1 MNQGKVLVVDDEDSL
16 RRVLQKVLEDEGY
29 WVQTVG
35 TGDLARIALAETQFD
50 VSLMDIKLPDTDGLT
65 LLKEV
70 KEGSSDTTVIVMTAQ
85 NTMRNAIGAMKNG
98 AFDYITKP
106 FDLDEVLVLVKRAM
120 DSRKF
125 TRDFLE
131 LKEEVKKRF
140 EPGVNIIG
148 TSANMQKVYKTIGQ
162 VVDTQATIL
171 IQGESGTGKELV
183 AKTIHYNSPRWNQ
196 PFVAINCAAIPRDLL
211 ESELF
216 GHEKGAF
223 TGALER
229 RIGKFE
235 LAEGGT
241 LFLDEV
247 GDIPVELQTKLL
259 RVLQDREYSRVGGR
273 EVLTANV
280 RILAAT
286 NQDLEKAVKEKRFR
300 EDLYFRLKVIPI
312 YLPPLRERRGDIA
325 LLISYFIDKINREM
339 GIQISGVSP
348 DAQKLLEEHTWPG
361 NVRELENTLIRAAV
375 LSSGPIL
382 FPKDFSL
389 QNKPAATTLEV
400 EQLSLEEII
409 RHKLEDY
416 FRRTEGVDVD
426 NLYSLV
432 IERIERPLIE
442 LTLKK
447 TRGNQIRA
455 ASKPR
460 DATPRPSCASSWKA
474 ERKSFNYVQRPWR
487 PGTSSNSP
495 AARAACPGPATA
507 ASSSTTGRI
516 SRSPATPTAFT
527 SDKRT
532 CRFMPREKSS
542 DKNSSAYRPTM
553 SIKPKKPSA
562 PAPTTSASARC
573 SGR

>member
-1 MNQGKVLVVDDEDSL
+1 MDQGKILIVEDEESL
-16 RRVLQKVLEDEGY
+16 RFVLQKALEAEGY
-29 WVQTVG
+29 WVQLAANGV
-35 TGDLARIALAETQFD
+35 LARGLLTDSHFD
-50 VSLMDIKLPDTDGLT
+50 VSLMDIKLPDIDGLD
-65 LLKEV
+65 LLKEI
-70 KEGSSDTTVIVMTAQ
+70 KEHGVDTAIIVMTAQ

-106 FDLDEVLVLVKRAM
+106 FDLEEMLVLAKRAM
-120 DSRKF
+120 DSRKL
-125 TRDFLE
+125 TRDFRE

-148 TSANMQKVYKTIGQ
+148 TSPNMQRVYKIIGQ

-171 IQGESGTGKELV
+171 ILGESGTGKELV

-216 GHEKGAF
+216 GHEKGSF
-223 TGALER
+223 TGALDR

-235 LAEGGT
+235 LAESGT

-247 GDIPVELQTKLL
+247 GDIPLDLQTKLL
-259 RVLQDREYSRVGGR
+259 RVLQDHEYSRVGGR
-273 EVLTANV
+273 ETLKADV
-280 RILAAT
+280 RIVAAT
-286 NQDLEKAVKEKRFR
+286 NQDLEKSVAEKRFR

-312 YLPPLRERRGDIA
+312 YLPPLRERRGDIPM
-325 LLISYFIDKINREM
+325 LISYFIEKMNREM
-339 GIQISGVSP
+339 GIQISAVSAE
-348 DAQKLLEEHTWPG
+348 AQKLLEEHTWPG

-382 FPKDFSL
+382 FPKDFNFQPKRNAPSL
-389 QNKPAATTLEV
+389 EAD
-400 EQLSLEEII
+400 QLSLEEII

-416 FRRTEGVDVD
+416 FRRTDGVDVD

-455 ASKPR
+455 AQILGINRNTLHKKITDLR
-460 DATPRPSCASSWKA
+460 IELKKDAS
-474 ERKSFNYVQRPWR
+474 
-487 PGTSSNSP
+487 
-495 AARAACPGPATA
+495 
-507 ASSSTTGRI
+507 
-516 SRSPATPTAFT
+516 
-527 SDKRT
+527 
-532 CRFMPREKSS
+532 
-542 DKNSSAYRPTM
+542 
-553 SIKPKKPSA
+553 
-562 PAPTTSASARC
+562 
-573 SGR
+573 

>member
-1 MNQGKVLVVDDEDSL
+1 MDQGKILVTEDEESL
-16 RRVLQKVLEDEGY
+16 RFVLKKALENEGY
-29 WVQTVG
+29 WVQT
-35 TGDLARIALAETQFD
+35 TANGDTARQLLSESHFD
-50 VSLMDIKLPDTDGLT
+50 VSLMDIKLPDADGLT
-65 LLKEV
+65 LLKEI
-70 KEGSSDTTVIVMTAQ
+70 KDAGIDTAMILMTAQ

-106 FDLDEVLVLVKRAM
+106 FDLDEVLVLVKRAI
-120 DSRKF
+120 DSRKL
-125 TRDFLE
+125 TRDFRE

-148 TSANMQKVYKTIGQ
+148 TSSSMQKVYKTIGQ

-216 GHEKGAF
+216 GHERGAF
-223 TGALER
+223 TGALDR

-247 GDIPVELQTKLL
+247 GDIPLELQTKLL

-273 EVLTANV
+273 EVLRADV

-286 NQDLEKAVKEKRFR
+286 NQDLERAVKEKRFR

-312 YLPPLRERRGDIA
+312 YLPPLRDRRGDIP
-325 LLISYFIDKINREM
+325 LLISYFIEKINREM

-348 DAQKLLEEHTWPG
+348 EAQKLLEEHSWPG

-382 FPKDFSL
+382 FPKDFTL
-389 QNKPAATTLEV
+389 QNKPTVANLEV
-400 EQLSLEEII
+400 DQLSLEEII

-416 FRRTEGVDVD
+416 FRRTGDVDLD

-455 ASKPR
+455 AQILGINR
-460 DATPRPSCASSWKA
+460 NTL
-474 ERKSFNYVQRPWR
+474 RKKIVDLRIEVKR
-487 PGTSSNSP
+487 ESN
-495 AARAACPGPATA
+495 
-507 ASSSTTGRI
+507 
-516 SRSPATPTAFT
+516 
-527 SDKRT
+527 
-532 CRFMPREKSS
+532 
-542 DKNSSAYRPTM
+542 
-553 SIKPKKPSA
+553 
-562 PAPTTSASARC
+562 
-573 SGR
+573 

>member
-1 MNQGKVLVVDDEDSL
+1 MDQGKILIAEDEESL
-16 RRVLQKVLEDEGY
+16 RWVLKKALEDEGY
-29 WVQTVG
+29 WVQTIANG
-35 TGDLARIALAETQFD
+35 QLARQSLHENHFD
-50 VSLMDIKLPDTDGLT
+50 VSLIDIRLPDLDGLT
-65 LLKEV
+65 LLREAKEA
-70 KEGSSDTTVIVMTAQ
+70 GIDTAMILMTAQ
-85 NTMRNAIGAMKNG
+85 NTMHNAIEAMKNG
-98 AFDYITKP
+98 AYDYVTKP
-106 FDLDEVLVLVKRAM
+106 FDLEEILVLVRRAM
-120 DSRKF
+120 DSRKLS
-125 TRDFLE
+125 RDFRE

-148 TSANMQKVYKTIGQ
+148 TSSSMQKVYKTIGQ

-223 TGALER
+223 TGALDR

-235 LAEGGT
+235 LAEAGT

-247 GDIPVELQTKLL
+247 GDIPLDLQTKLL
-259 RVLQDREYSRVGGR
+259 RVLQDHEYSRVGGR
-273 EVLTANV
+273 DLLKADV

-312 YLPPLRERRGDIA
+312 SLPPLRERRGDLP
-325 LLISYFIDKINREM
+325 LLVGYFIDKINREM
-339 GIQISGVSP
+339 GTSISGISP
-348 DAQKLLEEHTWPG
+348 EALKLLEEHAWPG

-382 FPKDFSL
+382 FPKDFTL
-389 QNKPAATTLEV
+389 QNKPTSTTLEV
-400 EQLSLEEII
+400 DQLSLEEII

-416 FRRTEGVDVD
+416 FRRMEGVDVD

-432 IERIERPLIE
+432 IERVERPLIE

-447 TRGNQIRA
+447 TKGNQIRA
-455 ASKPR
+455 AQILGINR
-460 DATPRPSCASSWKA
+460 NTL
-474 ERKSFNYVQRPWR
+474 RKKI
-487 PGTSSNSP
+487 TDL
-495 AARAACPGPATA
+495 
-507 ASSSTTGRI
+507 RI
-516 SRSPATPTAFT
+516 AL
-527 SDKRT
+527 
-532 CRFMPREKSS
+532 
-542 DKNSSAYRPTM
+542 
-553 SIKPKKPSA
+553 KKEGS
-562 PAPTTSASARC
+562 
-573 SGR
+573 

>member
-1 MNQGKVLVVDDEDSL
+1 MNQGKILVVDDEDSL
-16 RRVLQKVLEDEGY
+16 RRVLQKALEDEGY

-35 TGDLARIALAETQFD
+35 TGDSARSALAETQFD
-50 VSLMDIKLPDTDGLT
+50 VSLMDIKLPDIDGLT

-70 KEGSSDTTVIVMTAQ
+70 KEGGSETTVIVMTAQ

-106 FDLDEVLVLVKRAM
+106 FDLDEVLVLVKRAI
-120 DSRKF
+120 DSRKL

-131 LKEEVKKRF
+131 LKGEVKKRF

-229 RIGKFE
+229 RIGRFE

-247 GDIPVELQTKLL
+247 GDIPLELQTKLL

-273 EVLTANV
+273 EVMTANA

-286 NQDLEKAVKEKRFR
+286 NQDLEKAVREKRFR

-312 YLPPLRERRGDIA
+312 YLPPLRERRADIA
-325 LLISYFIDKINREM
+325 LLIGYFIDKINREM

-348 DAQKLLEEHTWPG
+348 DAQKLLEEHAWPG

-382 FPKDFSL
+382 FPKDFTL
-389 QNKPAATTLEV
+389 QSKPATTTLEV

-416 FRRTEGVDVD
+416 FHRTEGVDVD

-455 ASKPR
+455 AQILGINRNTLRKKITDLR
-460 DATPRPSCASSWKA
+460 IELKKESS
-474 ERKSFNYVQRPWR
+474 
-487 PGTSSNSP
+487 
-495 AARAACPGPATA
+495 
-507 ASSSTTGRI
+507 
-516 SRSPATPTAFT
+516 
-527 SDKRT
+527 
-532 CRFMPREKSS
+532 
-542 DKNSSAYRPTM
+542 
-553 SIKPKKPSA
+553 
-562 PAPTTSASARC
+562 
-573 SGR
+573 

>member
-1 MNQGKVLVVDDEDSL
+1 MDQGKVLVTEDEESL
-16 RRVLQKVLEDEGY
+16 RFVLQKALEAEGY
-29 WVQTVG
+29 FVQTAANG
-35 TGDLARIALAETQFD
+35 ATARRLLGECHFD
-50 VSLMDIKLPDTDGLT
+50 VSLMDIKLPDIDGLE
-65 LLKEV
+65 LLKEFKDSGV
-70 KEGSSDTTVIVMTAQ
+70 DTAMILMTAQ

-106 FDLDEVLVLVKRAM
+106 FDLDEVLLLVKRAI
-120 DSRKF
+120 DSHKLS
-125 TRDFLE
+125 RDFRE

-148 TSANMQKVYKTIGQ
+148 TSSSMQSVYKIIGQ

-171 IQGESGTGKELV
+171 ILGESGTGKELV

-223 TGALER
+223 TGALDR
-229 RIGKFE
+229 RLGKFE

-259 RVLQDREYSRVGGR
+259 RVLQDHEYSRVGGR
-273 EVLTANV
+273 EVLHADV

-286 NQDLEKAVKEKRFR
+286 NQDLDKAVKEKRFR

-312 YLPPLRERRGDIA
+312 RLPALRERRGDIP
-325 LLISYFIDKINREM
+325 LLIGYFVDKINREM
-339 GIQISGVSP
+339 GLQISGVSP
-348 DAQKLLEEHTWPG
+348 DAQKLLEDHSWPG

-382 FPKDFSL
+382 FPRDFTL
-389 QNKPAATTLEV
+389 QNKPVSATLEV
-400 EQLSLEEII
+400 DQLSLEEII
-409 RHKLEDY
+409 RHKLGDY
-416 FRRTEGVDVD
+416 FRRMEGVDVD

-442 LTLKK
+442 LTLRK
-447 TRGNQIRA
+447 TKGNQIRA
-455 ASKPR
+455 AQILGINR
-460 DATPRPSCASSWKA
+460 NTL
-474 ERKSFNYVQRPWR
+474 RKKI
-487 PGTSSNSP
+487 
-495 AARAACPGPATA
+495 ADL
-507 ASSSTTGRI
+507 RI
-516 SRSPATPTAFT
+516 
-527 SDKRT
+527 
-532 CRFMPREKSS
+532 EL
-542 DKNSSAYRPTM
+542 
-553 SIKPKKPSA
+553 KKEP
-562 PAPTTSASARC
+562 
-573 SGR
+573 